1 MVLFFLLFLGLK
13 RLIDE
18 PYMRRIKQESGW

>member
-1 MVLFFLLFLGLK
+1 LCSFLLFLGLK

-18 PYMRRIKQESGW
+18 PYMKKIKQESGW